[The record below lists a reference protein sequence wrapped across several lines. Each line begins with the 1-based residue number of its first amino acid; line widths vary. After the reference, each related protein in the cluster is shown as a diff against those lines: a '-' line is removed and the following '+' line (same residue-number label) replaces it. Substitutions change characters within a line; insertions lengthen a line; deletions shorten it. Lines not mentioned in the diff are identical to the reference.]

1 MIEDGW
7 MFAFG
12 KKKSNFVDFVDVIYR
27 RLSMSI
33 LRLSTRFAVHSNQ
46 IKIEKNILYINGYI
60 GIACHTHYNFNIIT
74 YDTSVHIPMVRDK
87 MQ

>member
-33 LRLSTRFAVHSNQ
+33 LRLSTRLAVHSNQ
-46 IKIEKNILYINGYI
+46 IKIEKIIFYILM
-60 GIACHTHYNFNIIT
+60 GILALRVIRTIIL
-74 YDTSVHIPMVRDK
+74 I
-87 MQ
+87 